1 MFSFFKSHKKISIA
15 IIAGIGLTLLFIYRQ
30 SSNGVKITSAKAE
43 IKNIT
48 KDVNAPGETDV
59 SDKYIKFSQVKANIE
74 KINVRNGSSV
84 KEGDI
89 IITLNPA
96 SLKASLD
103 TASSDLTLAN
113 TNLDSNYFD
122 ILAAEADV
130 KAKKLLRDHAQERYN
145 GDNSRDNKE
154 DLRTAETNYQTA
166 VAELSE
172 LKNTKESLKQKA
184 NSAYS
189 SYLSAKQNLNNTN
202 ITAPSSGVLALED
215 IREGSEVLSGGR
227 LFSIVN
233 TQALNFTA
241 EVDETEIAEIKI
253 GQRATI
259 LLDGRP
265 NEKFKG
271 QISEIGAKTKTTDSG
286 STAVNVKVTFEDTN
300 VTPIIGLN
308 GETDIEVS
316 SKEAVV
322 VIPFEYVE
330 EDDEGSFVWVKER
343 GRAIKRRVETGIDS
357 VELVEILNGLT
368 EGEEEI
374 KGEGLKEG
382 EKVK

>member
-48 KDVNAPGETDV
+48 KYVNAPGETDV

-215 IREGSEVLSGGR
+215 IREGSEVLSGG
-227 LFSIVN
+227 L
-233 TQALNFTA
+233 LN
-241 EVDETEIAEIKI
+241 
-253 GQRATI
+253 
-259 LLDGRP
+259 
-265 NEKFKG
+265 
-271 QISEIGAKTKTTDSG
+271 
-286 STAVNVKVTFEDTN
+286 
-300 VTPIIGLN
+300 
-308 GETDIEVS
+308 
-316 SKEAVV
+316 
-322 VIPFEYVE
+322 
-330 EDDEGSFVWVKER
+330 
-343 GRAIKRRVETGIDS
+343 
-357 VELVEILNGLT
+357 
-368 EGEEEI
+368 
-374 KGEGLKEG
+374 
-382 EKVK
+382 

>member
-48 KDVNAPGETDV
+48 KYVNAPGETDV

-368 EGEEEI
+368 EGEEVI

-382 EKVK
+382 VKVK

>member
-48 KDVNAPGETDV
+48 KYVNAPGETDV

-172 LKNTKESLKQKA
+172 LKNTKESLKQKRHH
-184 NSAYS
+184 
-189 SYLSAKQNLNNTN
+189 
-202 ITAPSSGVLALED
+202 I
-215 IREGSEVLSGGR
+215 
-227 LFSIVN
+227 
-233 TQALNFTA
+233 
-241 EVDETEIAEIKI
+241 
-253 GQRATI
+253 
-259 LLDGRP
+259 
-265 NEKFKG
+265 
-271 QISEIGAKTKTTDSG
+271 
-286 STAVNVKVTFEDTN
+286 
-300 VTPIIGLN
+300 
-308 GETDIEVS
+308 
-316 SKEAVV
+316 
-322 VIPFEYVE
+322 
-330 EDDEGSFVWVKER
+330 
-343 GRAIKRRVETGIDS
+343 
-357 VELVEILNGLT
+357 
-368 EGEEEI
+368 
-374 KGEGLKEG
+374 
-382 EKVK
+382 